1 MSPNMSQSVRFAAY
15 LSSLPK
21 HNEILEALSRDYL
34 RDYGVTSVQLFSLD
48 KNNLLELK
56 TEAGIPTKF
65 TANQMDKRSLQE
77 LEKLLSTS
85 NVCREIAS
93 LGCLCDPTS
102 SISITPFSIDTNL
115 LGFFVFEWKESTEI
129 TKEAKEA
136 LILYSALTSLYLTQG
151 KSHGLILNSNERV
164 NKVDQKI
171 SPRQMLV
178 LHGMVEGKTNHELA
192 TDLGYS
198 VSTIRH
204 ETMAIFRA
212 LGVSDRKEAA
222 QIAQQMDLI

>member
-1 MSPNMSQSVRFAAY
+1 MSPFMSQCVRFAAY

-34 RDYGVTSVQLFSLD
+34 RDYGVTAVQLFSLD

-65 TANQMDKRSLQE
+65 TANQMDKRSLEE

-129 TKEAKEA
+129 PKEAKEA

-171 SPRQMLV
+171 SPRQMFV
-178 LHGMVEGKTNHELA
+178 LHGMVDGKTNHELA